1 MKCERAGE
9 LLPDY
14 LEGTLKQ
21 QDAQLLEEH
30 LETCTACEKEV
41 ALARDLA
48 VLPIDEPSPALRAR
62 FEAVL
67 DAYEEGRN
75 EGSRVAL
82 EKDRRPRRGWD
93 WLRSP
98 AWAMAGT
105 AVLLA
110 AGFFGGRYVSNINDA
125 HSQAQL
131 ASVETELTNM
141 RQLMVISLL
150 QEESA
155 SERLQGVSMSTREE
169 KGDPQILS
177 ALLHT
182 LRYDSSVDVRLA
194 ALDALSRNGSRP
206 QVRQG
211 LVEALATQ
219 QSPLVQVQLIDL
231 LVQLHD
237 RSVVDQLQKIEQDA
251 HTDPAVRQRAQR
263 AIDQLS

>member
-14 LEGTLKQ
+14 LEGALAKEDSKQ
-21 QDAQLLEEH
+21 LEEH
-30 LETCTACEKEV
+30 LDTCAQCAKEA
-41 ALARDLA
+41 ALARELA
-48 VLPIDEPSPALRAR
+48 VLPIEEPSPVLRAR

-67 DAYEEGRN
+67 EAYEEGRK
-75 EGSRVAL
+75 EGSRIAL
-82 EKDRRPRRGWD
+82 EKERAPMRRGWD

-98 AWAMAGT
+98 AVAMAAT

-110 AGFFGGRYVSNINDA
+110 AGFLGGRYASNQNDT

-131 ASVETELTNM
+131 ASMESELTGM
-141 RQLMVISLL
+141 RQFMVISLL

-155 SERLQGVSMSTREE
+155 SERLQGVSMTTHQDA
-169 KGDPQILS
+169 DPQILS

-211 LVEALATQ
+211 LVEALGAE

-231 LVQLHD
+231 LVGLRD
-237 RSVVDQLQKIEQDA
+237 RSVVDQLRKIEQDA
-251 HTDPAVRQRAQR
+251 NTDPAVRQRAQR